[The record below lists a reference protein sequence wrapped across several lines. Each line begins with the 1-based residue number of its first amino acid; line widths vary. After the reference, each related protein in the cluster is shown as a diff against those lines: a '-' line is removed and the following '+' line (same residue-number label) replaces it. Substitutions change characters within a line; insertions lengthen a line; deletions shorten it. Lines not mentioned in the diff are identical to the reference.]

1 MSAISHP
8 ELDWLYTTQM
18 FGIKLGL
25 DNVIKLLH
33 ALDLPGQ
40 GMKFIHVAGT
50 NGKGSTCA
58 FMHAMMQ
65 TAGVSAGLFTSPHL
79 VRFNERIRDHEREI
93 SDDEI
98 ETGLAKLRVLVADWE
113 NHPTFF
119 ELTFVLALDWFQQR
133 GLPWVILETGMGGRL
148 DATNAITPE
157 VSVITRIG
165 FDHMEQLGDTLAK
178 IAREKA
184 GIIKPGVTVVTGLQ
198 DPLALNVIKATAKQQ
213 KSYLSIV
220 DEPLMDVELGL
231 EGPHQAW
238 NAALALEAVRE
249 AGIKLPAVQLE
260 LALKAVQWRGRFQSL
275 RDGRLILDG
284 AHNPEAAFVLA
295 ATYETQFPGESVEI
309 IFAAAKDKDVAGV
322 MSALSPIVKAWH
334 FTTFQSSRAM
344 PTAQL
349 REIWDSLD
357 IAILPIT
364 EYPHLSEAISAA
376 GASKRLIAGS
386 LYLVG
391 EALAL
396 LEDTPAN
403 FQSSLQ

>member
-1 MSAISHP
+1 
-8 ELDWLYTTQM
+8 
-18 FGIKLGL
+18 
-25 DNVIKLLH
+25 
-33 ALDLPGQ
+33 
-40 GMKFIHVAGT
+40 
-50 NGKGSTCA
+50 
-58 FMHAMMQ
+58 
-65 TAGVSAGLFTSPHL
+65 
-79 VRFNERIRDHEREI
+79 
-93 SDDEI
+93 
-98 ETGLAKLRVLVADWE
+98 
-113 NHPTFF
+113 
-119 ELTFVLALDWFQQR
+119 
-133 GLPWVILETGMGGRL
+133 
-148 DATNAITPE
+148 
-157 VSVITRIG
+157 
-165 FDHMEQLGDTLAK
+165 MEQLGDTLAK
-178 IAREKA
+178 IAAEKA

-198 DPLALNVIKATAKQQ
+198 DPLALNVIKATAKQK

-284 AHNPEAAFVLA
+284 AHNREAAFVLA

-334 FTTFQSSRAM
+334 FTTFQSPRAM

-364 EYPHLSEAISAA
+364 EHSDLSEAIRAA

-396 LEDTPAN
+396 LEDTPAD

>member
-1 MSAISHP
+1 MSASSHP

-25 DNVIKLLH
+25 DNVTKLLG
-33 ALDLPGQ
+33 ALGLPGQ
-40 GMKFIHVAGT
+40 GMRFIHVAGT

-58 FMHAMMQ
+58 FIHAMMQ

-93 SDDEI
+93 SDAEI
-98 ETGLAKLRVLVADWE
+98 EVGLAKLRVLVADWE
-113 NHPTFF
+113 THPTFF
-119 ELTFVLALDWFQQR
+119 ELTFALALDWFQQR
-133 GLPWVILETGMGGRL
+133 GLPWAILETGMGGRL

-178 IAREKA
+178 IAGEKA

-198 DPLALNVIKATAKQQ
+198 DPLALNVIKAVAKEK

-220 DEPLMDVELGL
+220 DGPLMDVELGL

-260 LALKAVQWRGRFQSL
+260 IALKAVQWRGRFQSL
-275 RDGRLILDG
+275 CGGRLILDG

-295 ATYETQFPGESVEI
+295 TTWEMQFPDQSVEI
-309 IFAAAKDKDVAGV
+309 IFAAAKDKDIAGV

-334 FTTFQSSRAM
+334 FTTFHSPRAM

-364 EYPHLSEAISAA
+364 EHADLSSALRAA
-376 GASKRLIAGS
+376 GESKRLIAGS

-396 LEDTPAN
+396 LEGSPEE
-403 FQSSLQ
+403 FQASLQ

>member
-1 MSAISHP
+1 MSASSHP

-25 DNVIKLLH
+25 DNVTKLLG
-33 ALDLPGQ
+33 ALGLPGQ
-40 GMKFIHVAGT
+40 GMRFIHVAGT

-93 SDDEI
+93 SDAEI
-98 ETGLAKLRVLVADWE
+98 EVGLAKLRVLVADWE
-113 NHPTFF
+113 THPTFF
-119 ELTFVLALDWFQQR
+119 ELTFALALDWFQQR

-157 VSVITRIG
+157 VCVITRIG

-178 IAREKA
+178 IAGEKA

-198 DPLALNVIKATAKQQ
+198 DPLALNVIKAVAKEK

-220 DEPLMDVELGL
+220 DGPLMDVELGL

-260 LALKAVQWRGRFQSL
+260 IALKAVQWRGRFQSL
-275 RDGRLILDG
+275 CGGRVILDG

-295 ATYETQFPGESVEI
+295 TTWEMQFPDEPVEI
-309 IFAAAKDKDVAGV
+309 IFAAAKDKDIAGV

-334 FTTFQSSRAM
+334 FTTFHSPRAM

-349 REIWDSLD
+349 REIWDGLD

-364 EYPHLSEAISAA
+364 EHADFSSALK
-376 GASKRLIAGS
+376 ASSDGKRLIAGS

-396 LEDTPAN
+396 LEGSPEE
-403 FQSSLQ
+403 FQASLQ

>member
-1 MSAISHP
+1 MTATSHP
-8 ELDWLYTTQM
+8 ELHWLYTTQM

-25 DNVIKLLH
+25 DNVTKLLN
-33 ALDLPGQ
+33 ALGLPGQ

-93 SDDEI
+93 SDVEI
-98 ETGLAKLRVLVADWE
+98 EAGLAKLRVLVADWE
-113 NHPTFF
+113 THPTFF
-119 ELTFVLALDWFQQR
+119 ELAFALALDWFQQR
-133 GLPWVILETGMGGRL
+133 GLPWAILETGMGGRL

-165 FDHMEQLGDTLAK
+165 FDHMDQLGDTLTK
-178 IAREKA
+178 IAGEKA

-198 DPLALNVIKATAKQQ
+198 DPLALNVIKATAKAK

-231 EGPHQAW
+231 DGPHQAW

-260 LALKAVQWRGRFQSL
+260 LALNAVQWRGRFQSL
-275 RDGRLILDG
+275 RDGRVILDG

-295 ATYETQFPGESVEI
+295 ATWEMQFPGESVEI

-334 FTTFQSSRAM
+334 FTTFHSPRAM

-364 EYPHLSEAISAA
+364 EYPDLNSAISAA
-376 GASKRLIAGS
+376 GDDKRLIAGS

-396 LEDTPAN
+396 LDNAATD
-403 FQSSLQ
+403 FQISLQ